1 VSEFEHDAGLSDA
14 VSSEIVSSEGVMAP
28 HEVAPHEVA
37 SGPLAPHEVASEGV
51 SSEPMAPHE
60 VASEAVAEMAELEVV
75 ASEASQ
81 TSGSPT
87 GEPVEV
93 RKSNSPVAAAMRELE
108 SLGQRELA
116 EHPDVYQRIHAELQ
130 SALTTIDDA

>member
-1 VSEFEHDAGLSDA
+1 MGVQVSEFEHDAGSSDA
-14 VSSEIVSSEGVMAP
+14 VSSEIVSSEPMAP

-37 SGPLAPHEVASEGV
+37 PHEVAPYEV
-51 SSEPMAPHE
+51 APHE

-81 TSGSPT
+81 TSGSAT